1 VPAEVSGDTASC
13 AAIAKHAAM
22 RANSVGREGR
32 FPHTRDDPA
41 IFIKPILQSLG
52 QKKFQK
58 AAFFV
63 PARDA
68 AAPAQQLS

>member
-1 VPAEVSGDTASC
+1 
-13 AAIAKHAAM
+13 M

-32 FPHTRDDPA
+32 FPHEPDDPA